1 MAKSSHYFTNRRKTL
16 KKKSASIKCKKSL
29 RKKCKLKFRLYKNN
43 RFVKY
48 S

>member
-1 MAKSSHYFTNRRKTL
+1 MENRSISFNNRRKTF
-16 KKKSASIKCKKSL
+16 KKKSASIKRKKSS
-29 RKKCKLKFRLYKNN
+29 RKTCRLKFRLYKNN